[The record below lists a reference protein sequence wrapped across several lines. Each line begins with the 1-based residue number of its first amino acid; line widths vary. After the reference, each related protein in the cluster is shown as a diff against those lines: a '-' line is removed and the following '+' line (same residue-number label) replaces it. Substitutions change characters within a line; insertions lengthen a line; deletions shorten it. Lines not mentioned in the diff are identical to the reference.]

1 MADSVERLDAALGLV
16 LEEAGEG
23 RAIYRLDPEPVAVA
37 DGDPPFL
44 HGGALAT
51 VVDSAAWA
59 AVASAHGDNWLVV
72 DLRVDFLRLGRA
84 QPHRVTATVRRAGRR
99 LAVADV
105 EIAPEAEPDRP
116 VALGRVT
123 LVRSGG

>member
-1 MADSVERLDAALGLV
+1 MGSSLERLDSALGLV
-16 LEEAGEG
+16 QEEAGEG
-23 RAIYRLDPEPVAVA
+23 RVVFRLEPTPLAVA

-51 VVDSAAWA
+51 VVDTAAWS
-59 AVASAHGDNWLVV
+59 AVASAHGEDWLVV
-72 DLRVDFLRLGRA
+72 DLRVDFLRLARV

-99 LAVADV
+99 LTVADV
-105 EIAPEAEPDRP
+105 EIASVDEPDRP

-123 LVRSGG
+123 LTRTAS